1 MTCEQFRERLTAF
14 SLGELE
20 PNEVDA
26 AREHVTHCSAC
37 ASSALLDRQL
47 TALVRASAVPAPA
60 EVRAEIMAALRREAA
75 QAEPVGSGATRERA
89 VRGQRRRG
97 RGQRRRGRGRHWL
110 ALGAAAGLAGALL
123 AATVLIV
130 PAPQRSSA
138 LAAAWSAYRSES
150 VMLRQD
156 ATTQKRL
163 AAVLGPA
170 AQTPDLGS
178 LGLHVRAAGSR
189 MLADHLAAVT
199 EYRDAA
205 GRRVTLI
212 RWKGSLPEMPG
223 ASGEPQ
229 EGQLEAARWDRT
241 GSIWWHA
248 HGIVYCLIGGVDQHT
263 LYEVTEKL
271 QSLEDW

>member
-20 PNEVDA
+20 PDEAGA
-26 AREHVTHCSAC
+26 AREHVAHCSAC

-60 EVRAEIMAALRREAA
+60 EVRAQVMAALRREAS
-75 QAEPVGSGATRERA
+75 QAETVGSRVTRERA
-89 VRGQRRRG
+89 VRSKRRRG
-97 RGQRRRGRGRHWL
+97 RARHWL
-110 ALGAAAGLAGALL
+110 ALGAAAGLAGAML

-156 ATTQKRL
+156 ATIQKRL

-170 AQTPDLGS
+170 AQTPDLGG

-223 ASGEPQ
+223 ASSEPQ

-263 LYEVTEKL
+263 LYEVTDRL
-271 QSLEDW
+271 QSLEYW